1 MNKHLS
7 YIIPLFLMIIIYFGG
22 RYLYE
27 QHLYLIDVTLPIL
40 SVILVGLHIN
50 IVRFITEL
58 NQKQQIKKQF
68 GSYLSPDL
76 VAKLQRQPELLRLG
90 GEEQELT
97 IMFTDVRGFTA
108 ISEHYGRDVQ
118 GLTKIMNRYMTAMT
132 KKILENN
139 GTLDKYI
146 GDAQMAFWNAP
157 LDDINHAKNAVRTAL
172 QMMESLNEFNKEV
185 TAEGVPAFG
194 MGLGINTATVVVG
207 NMGSDQRFD
216 YTCLGDGVN
225 LASRLEGQTKPYG
238 VKIILGPITAEQVK
252 DEYFVLAL
260 DKIAVK
266 GKKVGVNIF
275 TVLEG
280 SRSEYEMGRRDHE
293 EMLAAYRNKEF
304 EHAIFLCDTLLGEFD
319 GQMNGY
325 YEMWKD
331 RCREMKLSKLPPD
344 WDGTYVST
352 SK

>member
-1 MNKHLS
+1 
-7 YIIPLFLMIIIYFGG
+7 
-22 RYLYE
+22 
-27 QHLYLIDVTLPIL
+27 
-40 SVILVGLHIN
+40 
-50 IVRFITEL
+50 
-58 NQKQQIKKQF
+58 
-68 GSYLSPDL
+68 
-76 VAKLQRQPELLRLG
+76 
-90 GEEQELT
+90 
-97 IMFTDVRGFTA
+97 
-108 ISEHYGRDVQ
+108 
-118 GLTKIMNRYMTAMT
+118 
-132 KKILENN
+132 
-139 GTLDKYI
+139 
-146 GDAQMAFWNAP
+146 
-157 LDDINHAKNAVRTAL
+157 
-172 QMMESLNEFNKEV
+172 
-185 TAEGVPAFG
+185 
-194 MGLGINTATVVVG
+194 LGINTATVVVG

-238 VKIILGPITAEQVK
+238 VKIILGPLTAEQVK
-252 DEYFVLAL
+252 DEYFVLEL

-280 SRSEYEMGRRDHE
+280 SYSEYEMGRRDHE

-304 EHAIFLCDTLLGEFD
+304 EHAIFLCDTLMGEFG

-331 RCREMKLSKLPPD
+331 RCREMKLSKLPQD

>member
-1 MNKHLS
+1 
-7 YIIPLFLMIIIYFGG
+7 
-22 RYLYE
+22 
-27 QHLYLIDVTLPIL
+27 
-40 SVILVGLHIN
+40 
-50 IVRFITEL
+50 
-58 NQKQQIKKQF
+58 
-68 GSYLSPDL
+68 
-76 VAKLQRQPELLRLG
+76 
-90 GEEQELT
+90 
-97 IMFTDVRGFTA
+97 
-108 ISEHYGRDVQ
+108 
-118 GLTKIMNRYMTAMT
+118 
-132 KKILENN
+132 
-139 GTLDKYI
+139 
-146 GDAQMAFWNAP
+146 
-157 LDDINHAKNAVRTAL
+157 
-172 QMMESLNEFNKEV
+172 
-185 TAEGVPAFG
+185 
-194 MGLGINTATVVVG
+194 LGINTATVVVG

-225 LASRLEGQTKPYG
+225 LASRLESQTKPYG
-238 VKIILGPITAEQVK
+238 VKIILGSLTAEQVK
-252 DEYFVLAL
+252 DEYFVLEL

-304 EHAIFLCDTLLGEFD
+304 EHAIFLCDTLMGEFD

-331 RCREMKLSKLPPD
+331 RCREMKLSKLPQD